1 MIGSMLISHK
11 FYTVLAT
18 VLFTFS
24 AFTQNAVYTPKPG
37 SPERKQIMDALRAPV
52 EAALKKS
59 VEFKVDHLK
68 VKSGWAFMRGVPKQP
83 GGKKMNYKGT
93 EYQSAIDDGVFD
105 DWICALLKKEKD
117 KWKVV
122 RYVIGATDVVYEG
135 WDKEFDIGSEIFQ

>member
-1 MIGSMLISHK
+1 MLISHK
-11 FYTVLAT
+11 LRVVIAAF
-18 VLFTFS
+18 LFTAS
-24 AFTQNAVYTPKPG
+24 AIAQNTTYTPKPG

-52 EAALKKS
+52 ERALKKS

-68 VKSGWAFMRGVPKQP
+68 VKSGWAFMRGVPQQP

-93 EYQSAIDDGVFD
+93 EYQGAIEDGVFD
-105 DWICALLKKEKD
+105 DWICALLKKEND

-135 WDKEFDIGSEIFQ
+135 WDKEFGIGSEIFR

>member
-1 MIGSMLISHK
+1 MIRSMLISHK
-11 FYTVLAT
+11 LYSVLAT

-24 AFTQNAVYTPKPG
+24 AFAQTAVYTPKPG

-68 VKSGWAFMRGVPKQP
+68 VKNGWAFMRGVPKQP

-93 EYQSAIDDGVFD
+93 EYQSAD
-105 DWICALLKKEKD
+105 
-117 KWKVV
+117 
-122 RYVIGATDVVYEG
+122 R
-135 WDKEFDIGSEIFQ
+135 

>member
-1 MIGSMLISHK
+1 MLIPHK
-11 FYTVLAT
+11 LCAVLA
-18 VLFTFS
+18 VALFTFIQS
-24 AFTQNAVYTPKPG
+24 TIYTPKPG

-52 EAALKKS
+52 EEALKKS

-68 VKSGWAFMRGVPKQP
+68 VKSGWAFLRGVPQQP

-93 EYQSAIDDGVFD
+93 EYQSAIEEGVFD

-122 RYVIGATDVVYEG
+122 RYVIGATDVAYEG
-135 WDKEFDIGSEIFQ
+135 WDKEFGIGSEIFQ

>member
-1 MIGSMLISHK
+1 MLIPHK
-11 FYTVLAT
+11 LCPVIAA
-18 VLFTFS
+18 VLFTFIQ
-24 AFTQNAVYTPKPG
+24 TTVYTPKPG

-52 EAALKKS
+52 EEALKKS

-68 VKSGWAFMRGVPKQP
+68 LKSGCAFMRGVPQQP

-93 EYQSAIDDGVFD
+93 EYQTAIDAGAFD

-122 RYVIGATDVVYEG
+122 RYVIGATDVAYDG
-135 WDKEFDIGSEIFQ
+135 WDKEFGIGPEIFQ